1 MDQRIGGGEPL
12 PGNRHIAKPVDDPFV
27 TAEDI
32 GVRLQEFVMRDF
44 CAARPELHYV
54 HDIKRQTRQLR
65 QALGKRRL
73 AASGIA
79 EHRHS
84 VH

>member
-1 MDQRIGGGEPL
+1 
-12 PGNRHIAKPVDDPFV
+12 
-27 TAEDI
+27 
-32 GVRLQEFVMRDF
+32 MRDF
-44 CAARPELHYV
+44 RAARLELHHV

-79 EHRHS
+79 EHRHLF
-84 VH
+84 H